1 MSEAVSDSFLF
12 TYIWFM
18 QRFLLFLL
26 SIFLATFS
34 YFAQNHST
42 NDSKKQVGLA
52 FGMSR
57 LDFFSGCYFSKEF
70 RNVQPFT
77 SAEFGVNRSIF
88 QKRIFPRLSVGVK
101 YFAVDKEKFHFG
113 PYISHSYSFLKINAN
128 SSHFHHWNELYV
140 GTRTEVGDKWRFTN
154 SIATGWMNERFYSQ
168 TTKKIT
174 GVNSLGFFAN
184 IGLSYVW

>member
-1 MSEAVSDSFLF
+1 
-12 TYIWFM
+12 M

-26 SIFLATFS
+26 LIFLVTFS
-34 YFAQNHST
+34 YFAQSHST

-70 RNVQPFT
+70 RNVQPFA

-88 QKRIFPRLSVGVK
+88 QKRIFPRLSVGVN
-101 YFAVDKEKFHFG
+101 YFVVSRKKFDFG
-113 PYISHSYSFLKINAN
+113 PYISHSYSLLKINAN
-128 SSHFHHWNELYV
+128 STHFHRWNELYF
-140 GTRTEVGDKWRFTN
+140 GIRTEVGDKWRFTN

-168 TTKKIT
+168 TTKRVT

>member
-1 MSEAVSDSFLF
+1 
-12 TYIWFM
+12 M
-18 QRFLLFLL
+18 QRFLGLLLFM
-26 SIFLATFS
+26 FLVKFS
-34 YFAQNHST
+34 SLAQNLAS
-42 NDSKKQVGLA
+42 NDLKKQVGLA

-88 QKRIFPRLSVGVK
+88 QKRIFPRLSVGLN
-101 YFAVDKEKFHFG
+101 YFVVSRKNFQFG

-128 SSHFHHWNELYV
+128 STHFHHWNELYF

-168 TTKKIT
+168 TTKRVT
-174 GVNSLGFFAN
+174 GVNSIGFFAN

>member
-18 QRFLLFLL
+18 QRFLLFFLF
-26 SIFLATFS
+26 IFLATFS
-34 YFAQNHST
+34 YFAQSHSI
-42 NDSKKQVGLA
+42 NDLKKQVGLA

-88 QKRIFPRLSVGVK
+88 QKRIFPRLSVGLN
-101 YFAVDKEKFHFG
+101 YFVVSTKKFHFG
-113 PYISHSYSFLKINAN
+113 PYISHSYSFLKVNAN
-128 SSHFHHWNELYV
+128 SNHFHHWNELYI
-140 GTRTEVGDKWRFTN
+140 GTRTEVGNKLRFTN

-168 TTKKIT
+168 TTNRVT
-174 GVNSLGFFAN
+174 GVNSLGLFAN

>member
-1 MSEAVSDSFLF
+1 MSEVVNDSFLF

-18 QRFLLFLL
+18 QRLLLL
-26 SIFLATFS
+26 LLLIFLVTFS
-34 YFAQNHST
+34 YFAQNHSI

-57 LDFFSGCYFSKEF
+57 LDFFTGCYFSKEF
-70 RNVQPFT
+70 RIVQPFA
-77 SAEFGVNRSIF
+77 SVEFGVNRSIF
-88 QKRIFPRLSVGVK
+88 QKRIFPRLSVGVN
-101 YFAVDKEKFHFG
+101 YFVVSSEKFHFG
-113 PYISHSYSFLKINAN
+113 PYISHSYSLLKINAN
-128 SSHFHHWNELYV
+128 STHFHHWNELYF

-168 TTKKIT
+168 TIKSVTN
-174 GVNSLGFFAN
+174 VNSLGFFAN

>member
-18 QRFLLFLL
+18 QRVLFLL
-26 SIFLATFS
+26 LFIFLVTFS
-34 YFAQNHST
+34 SFAQKRAT
-42 NDSKKQVGLA
+42 NDFKKQVGFT
-52 FGMSR
+52 FGMNR
-57 LDFFSGCYFSKEF
+57 LDFFSGCHFSKEF

-88 QKRIFPRLSVGVK
+88 QKRIFPRLSLGLN
-101 YFAVDKEKFHFG
+101 YFVVSSKHFHFG
-113 PYISHSYSFLKINAN
+113 PYISNSYSLLKINAN
-128 SSHFHHWNELYV
+128 STHFHHWNELYV
-140 GTRTEVGDKWRFTN
+140 GTRIEVGNKWRFTN

-168 TTKKIT
+168 TTKKVT